1 MTSKPNVNELNTR
14 RLHLIG
20 FRFFV
25 QATAVILT
33 FTAFLL
39 IHEAVAKAQAAPAE
53 SPAPATS
60 PTPPSIRDIVEVTQV
75 YNLQYVD
82 SNKKDSGGVFEKHK
96 AGLNDIIVIQVKN
109 LLALLQR
116 SRCEKPY
123 DQDCLP
129 KDIILYLDGRPFKAL
144 KPESGAPTLEEL
156 KATTGASAP
165 QAPSPAVDG
174 TLRYHLQ
181 RDAPG
186 CETGED
192 CKEYWAD
199 LLGLST
205 NPADWS
211 PTRAVEVSVGL
222 ADEYPVRTR
231 VKPSQNQF
239 YLIRVRPYR
248 LPFWVL
254 FTLLCVAAL
263 IWLAARRNLLRDRAP
278 VLYGQ
283 TKPFS
288 LSAVQAAW
296 WFIVI
301 LICFILIWLVTG
313 QYDFSST
320 ALILLGI
327 GSGTA
332 LVSSLMDTSSRTTT
346 SQPQIDASELN
357 KLLAEKERL
366 ENDLND
372 LVASGATQE
381 ALTQKKAEYKAKI
394 DEIKQKFPNAIGPPH
409 TKLYMDLLSDES
421 GVNFHRFQMLIWTIV
436 LSVFFVVRVL
446 AKLAMPEFSTTLLA
460 LMGISAGT
468 YLGFKVNENSGAP
481 APGTTPAD
489 PAAPPPAPPDPPVP
503 PAPPDPP
510 VPPPAPPDPSVPP
523 PAPQDPA
530 ADPPPPGDGP
540 NEPENENNP

>member
-1 MTSKPNVNELNTR
+1 MTSKPNVNGVNTR
-14 RLHLIG
+14 RLRLIR
-20 FRFFV
+20 FRSFV
-25 QATAVILT
+25 QALPMMLT
-33 FTAFLL
+33 FSGFLV
-39 IHEAVAKAQAAPAE
+39 IQEAVAKAQPAPAQ

-60 PTPPSIRDIVEVTQV
+60 PTPPSLRDIVEVTEV
-75 YNLQYVD
+75 YNLQYAGSD
-82 SNKKDSGGVFEKHK
+82 KKDSGGVFEKYK
-96 AGLNDIIVIQVKN
+96 AGLNDIIVVQVKN
-109 LLALLQR
+109 LVALLQR
-116 SRCEKPY
+116 SKCEKPY

-129 KDIILYLDGRPFKAL
+129 KDIILYLDGRPFKGL
-144 KPESGAPTLEEL
+144 KPESGGPTLEEL
-156 KATTGASAP
+156 KINNEASTP
-165 QAPSPAVDG
+165 QTPPPAVDG
-174 TLRYHLQ
+174 RLRYHLQ

-205 NPADWS
+205 NPAAWS

-231 VKPSQNQF
+231 VKPNLSQF

-248 LPFWVL
+248 LPFWII
-254 FTLLCVAAL
+254 FTLLCIAAL
-263 IWLAARRNLLRDRAP
+263 IWLAAKRNLLRDRAP

-288 LSAVQAAW
+288 LSSVQAAS
-296 WFIVI
+296 WFMVI
-301 LICFILIWLVTG
+301 IICFIFIWLITG

-332 LVSSLMDTSSRTTT
+332 LTASLMDSSSRTTS

-357 KLLAEKERL
+357 KLLAEKEKL
-366 ENDLND
+366 EKELND
-372 LVASGATQE
+372 LVANGASQDVIN
-381 ALTQKKAEYKAKI
+381 QKKADYNLKI

-409 TKLYMDLLSDES
+409 SKFYMDLLSDES

-436 LSVFFVVRVL
+436 LSVFFVVSVL
-446 AKLAMPEFSTTLLA
+446 AKLAMPEFSTTLLM

-481 APGTTPAD
+481 APGAAPAD
-489 PAAPPPAPPDPPVP
+489 PAAPPTAPQSPA
-503 PAPPDPP
+503 A
-510 VPPPAPPDPSVPP
+510 PP

-530 ADPPPPGDGP
+530 VPPPPPGDAG
-540 NEPENENNP
+540 EPEDENNP